1 MSESIIANFHAD
13 AVQSFRNY
21 KTMAERAMEQVSDEE
36 FFAAIDQEANSIAV
50 IVKHLAGNLVSRWSD
65 FLTTDGEKPTRDR
78 DAEFEIRDDSREALM
93 EFWEQ
98 GWKTLFDNIE
108 PLTIEDFSKTV
119 TIRGQVHTIVEAFNR
134 QLSHYAYH
142 IGQIV
147 LLAKHFK
154 STEWKTLSIPKNRS
168 AEFNKFLSKQKI
180 ADTVTLNRMEAPAE
194 FLKESEKKNG

>member
-1 MSESIIANFHAD
+1 MKEIIENFHSD

-36 FFAAIDQEANSIAV
+36 FFAAIDEEANSIAV

-93 EFWEQ
+93 EFWER

-108 PLTIEDFSKTV
+108 PLTVDNFSKTV

-168 AEFNKFLSKQKI
+168 DEFNKFLSNQKV

-194 FLKESEKKNG
+194 FLKESEKKSG